1 MQTTPVPFRLA
12 LSSALFTALF
22 VTLVPAQAQNA
33 GTPAARL
40 DIAGVR
46 IGMTEAEAVKAVQ
59 AFDANARPKRSLA
72 TFPYYDGV
80 NSLQSREF
88 LDHIGFAMAGSGIG
102 IWFASPPA
110 EPRVIAVTRRGSAPQ
125 PPGSEQM
132 MASLV
137 ERYGPYAARTPPV
150 AGGRAVVH
158 WSEEGKPQ
166 CSVDKD
172 RKGQRI
178 PWSNAMGTLLQ
189 PGAVKVLEQYARQR
203 VPHLVAALGPT
214 PDAAR
219 CGIVL
224 RYEWNSEPVQNFE
237 AWLVDQG
244 GMVAA
249 SRRSAEWVEQLK
261 AEAVRKLKG
270 QGTAPKF

>member
-1 MQTTPVPFRLA
+1 MQTGTVLSRLA
-12 LSSALFTALF
+12 LAGALIVGAL
-22 VTLVPAQAQNA
+22 PALAQNA
-33 GTPAARL
+33 TTPAAKL

-59 AFDANARPKRSLA
+59 AFDASAKLKRNLA
-72 TFPYYDGV
+72 TFPYFDGV
-80 NSLQSREF
+80 NSLESPEF
-88 LDHIGFAMAGSGIG
+88 LDQIGVTMAGSGIG

-110 EPRVIAVTRRGSAPQ
+110 EPRVIAVMRRGSAPQ

-137 ERYGPYAARTPPV
+137 ARYGPYAARTPPV

-158 WSEEGKPQ
+158 WSEDGKPQ

-178 PWSNAMGTLLQ
+178 PWNNAMGTLLQ

-203 VPHLVAALGPT
+203 VPHLVDALGPT
-214 PDAAR
+214 PDVAR

-244 GMVAA
+244 GMVA
-249 SRRSAEWVEQLK
+249 SNRRSAEWVEQLK
-261 AEAVRKLKG
+261 AEAARKLKG
-270 QGTAPKF
+270 QGAAPKF